1 MSREGAPGARPVH
14 PGPTLNS
21 IQSTRALPSPL
32 RPRPEFTVP
41 AQLAKSSAP
50 LRSPQAPPFPPPS
63 CEPPSP
69 PTPRPVPPGSPSPSS
84 PSGLPKGRSSAAW
97 CSPLGGG
104 VGLRTRPP
112 CLYAEGSLLQIPP
125 RIIGSSDPCP
135 SAGPPWNLSNPGSP
149 WSRSPS
155 RPKPSPVPLNTL
167 PTRLLWSGMRPAQR
181 PFPSRGHPDWP
192 RCVRIPSTSW
202 PDGQGRRG
210 PARGVSAGPHPCCAG
225 PWQTDGAARPAAEV
239 GQAAVKGYSGVLSQ
253 GARHPARGK
262 GVLDGG
268 SRGDVWVGALARP
281 ETWLGVSRAAC
292 PHPTGWP

>member
-14 PGPTLNS
+14 PGPTLNP

-32 RPRPEFTVP
+32 RPRPARQKLRPIAFSTG
-41 AQLAKSSAP
+41 SAFP
-50 LRSPQAPPFPPPS
+50 SAFLRTPFPPKPQL
-63 CEPPSP
+63 
-69 PTPRPVPPGSPSPSS
+69 GSLSPSS
-84 PSGLPKGRSSAAW
+84 PSALPKGRSSAAW

-104 VGLRTRPP
+104 VGLRTSPP

-225 PWQTDGAARPAAEV
+225 PWQTDGAARPAAGV

-262 GVLDGG
+262 GVLGGG
-268 SRGDVWVGALARP
+268 SRADVWVGALARP
-281 ETWLGVSRAAC
+281 EIWLGVSRAAC